1 MIPQDWQPIG
11 EPDVPEL
18 SADAQKVQAYLAEH
32 GIDKLTKRQEM
43 AMRIALRMGFDRL
56 RDAVYE
62 FRKWE
67 AIMARNRL
75 SDEQRA
81 KIIELHEQG
90 MKQAEIALEIDCS
103 QNTVCTVLQAYR
115 LRQTLD
121 AAVPDDNKK
130 PVATVNLEFVQAVKD
145 MIAERDAA
153 DAEKQSANAEP
164 DIPDYVLYAVDCRIS
179 ELEQR
184 LQDFDN
190 QKAMLEHQLR
200 VLQSD
205 ISEVQTEH
213 DKLADWKQE
222 VDP

>member
-1 MIPQDWQPIG
+1 MIPQGWQSIG

-18 SADAQKVQAYLAEH
+18 SPDAKAVRNYIAEN
-32 GIDKLTKRQEM
+32 Q
-43 AMRIALRMGFDRL
+43 IAQITHKTESVMCRALHMGLDRL
-56 RDAVYE
+56 QDAVYE

-67 AIMARNRL
+67 AIMAKRMTEEEK
-75 SDEQRA
+75 S
-81 KIIELHEQG
+81 KIIALHEAG
-90 MKQAEIALEIDCS
+90 ETNRAIASKVYCS
-103 QNTVCTVLQAYR
+103 PQTVSNVLQAEK
-115 LRQTLD
+115 LKQDLETD
-121 AAVPDDNKK
+121 KK
-130 PVATVNLEFVQAVKD
+130 PVATVNPEFEQAVKD

-153 DAEKQSANAEP
+153 DAEKQSANADP

-205 ISEVQTEH
+205 IREVQTEH

>member
-1 MIPQDWQPIG
+1 MIPQGWQPIG

-18 SADAQKVQAYLAEH
+18 SPDARNVQAYLAEH

-67 AIMARNRL
+67 AIMAKRMTEEEK
-75 SDEQRA
+75 S
-81 KIIELHEQG
+81 KIIALHEAG
-90 MKQAEIALEIDCS
+90 ETNRAIASKVYCS
-103 QNTVCTVLQAYR
+103 PQTVSNVLQAEKPKQD
-115 LRQTLD
+115 LETE
-121 AAVPDDNKK
+121 KK
-130 PVATVNLEFVQAVKD
+130 PVATVNPEFEQAVKG

-153 DAEKQSANAEP
+153 DAEKQSANADP

-205 ISEVQTEH
+205 IREVQTEH

>member
-1 MIPQDWQPIG
+1 MIPQGWQPIG

-67 AIMARNRL
+67 VIMAKRMTEEEK
-75 SDEQRA
+75 S
-81 KIIELHEQG
+81 KIIALHEAG
-90 MKQAEIALEIDCS
+90 ETNRAIALQVYCS
-103 QNTVCTVLQAYR
+103 PQTVSNVLQAEK
-115 LRQTLD
+115 LKQD
-121 AAVPDDNKK
+121 FAADKK
-130 PVATVNLEFVQAVKD
+130 PVATVNLEFEQAVKD

-205 ISEVQTEH
+205 IREVQTEH

>member
-1 MIPQDWQPIG
+1 M
-11 EPDVPEL
+11 
-18 SADAQKVQAYLAEH
+18 A
-32 GIDKLTKRQEM
+32 KRMTEEEKSKI
-43 AMRIALRMGFDRL
+43 IALHEAGETNR
-56 RDAVYE
+56 AIASKVY
-62 FRKWE
+62 
-67 AIMARNRL
+67 
-75 SDEQRA
+75 
-81 KIIELHEQG
+81 
-90 MKQAEIALEIDCS
+90 CS
-103 QNTVCTVLQAYR
+103 PQTVSNVLQAEK
-115 LRQTLD
+115 LKQDPETE
-121 AAVPDDNKK
+121 KK
-130 PVATVNLEFVQAVKD
+130 PAATVNPEFEQAVKD

-153 DAEKQSANAEP
+153 DAEKQSANADP

-205 ISEVQTEH
+205 IREVQTEH

>member
-1 MIPQDWQPIG
+1 MIPQGWQPIG

-18 SADAQKVQAYLAEH
+18 SPDARNVQAYLAEH

-43 AMRIALRMGFDRL
+43 AMRIALRMGYDRL

-67 AIMARNRL
+67 AIMAKRMTEEEK
-75 SDEQRA
+75 S
-81 KIIELHEQG
+81 KIIALHEAG
-90 MKQAEIALEIDCS
+90 ETNRAIASKVYCS
-103 QNTVCTVLQAYR
+103 PQTVSNVLQAEK
-115 LRQTLD
+115 LKKD
-121 AAVPDDNKK
+121 FAAEKK
-130 PVATVNLEFVQAVKD
+130 PVATVNKEFDDAVKD

-153 DAEKQSANAEP
+153 DAEKQSANADP

-205 ISEVQTEH
+205 IREVQTEH

>member
-1 MIPQDWQPIG
+1 MIPQGWQPIG

-18 SADAQKVQAYLAEH
+18 SPDARNVQAYLAEH

-67 AIMARNRL
+67 AIMAKRMTEEEK
-75 SDEQRA
+75 S
-81 KIIELHEQG
+81 KIIALHEAG
-90 MKQAEIALEIDCS
+90 ETNRAIASKVYCS
-103 QNTVCTVLQAYR
+103 PQTVSNVLQAEK
-115 LRQTLD
+115 LKQDPETE
-121 AAVPDDNKK
+121 KK
-130 PVATVNLEFVQAVKD
+130 PAATVNPEFEQAVKD

-153 DAEKQSANAEP
+153 DAEKQSANADP

-205 ISEVQTEH
+205 IREVQTEH